1 MKKNSFVG
9 LVGRGLMVALLG
21 VGGCIVPANGQSAEA
36 AKAPAVEA
44 DARVK
49 KALDA
54 AGLKYVVTPLGNFR
68 VSFALSDDRSHWV
81 FVSSRTDKFSKLE
94 TRRIWAT
101 VMKSED
107 PLTKETASRLLM
119 DNVAQK
125 LGAFE
130 LSKGG
135 DGTYKVSYSARVEAD
150 CRPDALRDAIRLV
163 LHAADAKEKALT
175 GKDEY

>member
-1 MKKNSFVG
+1 MKKNKLAALVRTG
-9 LVGRGLMVALLG
+9 LSMALLG
-21 VGGCIVPANGQSAEA
+21 VGGWLSTANGQSAEGGG
-36 AKAPAVEA
+36 APAVEA

-49 KALDA
+49 KTLDA

-68 VSFALSDDRSHWV
+68 LSYKLSDGRSHWI
-81 FVSSRTDKFSKLE
+81 FVSSPTDKFSKLE
-94 TRRIWAT
+94 TRRLWAT
-101 VMKSED
+101 VMKSKD
-107 PLTKETASRLLM
+107 PLSRETASQLLM
-119 DNVAQK
+119 DNIAQK

-150 CRPDALRDAIRLV
+150 CGPDALRDAIRLV
-163 LHAADAKEKALT
+163 LHAADAKEKELT